1 MIHVK
6 VLSGIL
12 DICHQL
18 LHDPEFL
25 KRAKTSPTAFTRNRK
40 LSFVDFMLFLI
51 SGAKNSLQSELN
63 HFLDMTNREDQT
75 YSKQA
80 FSRGRQRIRPEAF
93 KELSD
98 TVVREVYKKAAT
110 KTWKTHHL
118 LAIDGSRLNLP
129 INPALSLEFGE
140 QITSG
145 AAQPQALC
153 SCLLDVLN
161 GIIVD
166 ARLDGCKGNERK
178 HAEDMIRAVDTS
190 LISNPVFLMDRGY
203 PSHEMLAM
211 FEQLGQKYLMRC
223 DTTFLKAV
231 RWEGKDTVVTHKF
244 TKAKEPVQFRLVTV
258 SLPSGEEEFLIT
270 NLYDSELTIEDFS
283 DLYHQRWGI
292 ETRYNDL
299 KGKLQIENFTGNTPI
314 AVRQDFFATLYLAN
328 LAGVI
333 AIDYRDEI
341 EAIHNISENSHKY
354 KMNVNLTISQLKQN
368 VISLLLCDSDAMQAL
383 LLTRIARRLKSAVVP
398 ARSGRA
404 FPRKKQHAQS
414 KFPQNRK
421 LP

>member
-1 MIHVK
+1 MK
-6 VLSGIL
+6 ALPGIL
-12 DICHQL
+12 DICYRL
-18 LHDPEFL
+18 LHDPTFVD
-25 KRAKTSPTAFTRNRK
+25 RAKTSPSAFTRKRK

-63 HFLDMTNREDQT
+63 HFLDMTKHEDQN

-80 FSRGRQRIRPEAF
+80 FSQGRQRIRPEAF

-98 TVVREVYKKAAT
+98 TVVREVYKKVAT
-110 KTWKTHHL
+110 KTWKMHHL

-129 INPALSLEFGE
+129 INPNLSLEFGE

-153 SCLLDVLN
+153 SCLFDVLN

-166 ARLDGCKGNERK
+166 ARLDGCRGNERK

-190 LISNPVFLMDRGY
+190 LISNPVYLMDRGY
-203 PSHEMLAM
+203 PSYEMLAM
-211 FEQLGQKYLMRC
+211 FEQLGQNYVMRC

-231 RWEGKDTVVTHKF
+231 CWKGMDTVVTHKF
-244 TKAKEPVQFRLVTV
+244 SKAKEPIQFRLVTV
-258 SLPSGEEEFLIT
+258 SLPSGEQEYLIT
-270 NLYDSELTIEDFS
+270 NLYDSGLSVKDFS
-283 DLYHQRWGI
+283 DLYHKRWGI

-314 AVRQDFFATLYLAN
+314 AVKQDFFATLYLAN

-333 AIDYRDEI
+333 AIDYRDEV
-341 EAIHNISENSHKY
+341 EAIHNIPENSCKY
-354 KMNVNLTISQLKQN
+354 QMNLNLVISQLKQN
-368 VISLLLCDSDAMQAL
+368 VISLLLCDSHIEQTL
-383 LLTRIARRLKSAVVP
+383 LLARIARRLKSAVVP
-398 ARSGRA
+398 SRSGRS
-404 FPRKKQHAQS
+404 FPRKKQHALS
-414 KFPQNRK
+414 KYPQNRK

>member
-1 MIHVK
+1 MK
-6 VLSGIL
+6 IL
-12 DICHQL
+12 PAILEICYRL
-18 LHDPEFL
+18 LYDPAFL
-25 KRAKTSPTAFTRNRK
+25 CRSKTIPTAFTRSRK
-40 LSFVDFMLFLI
+40 LSFADFMLFLI
-51 SGAKNSLQSELN
+51 SGAKNSLQAELN
-63 HFLDMTNREDQT
+63 HYLDMTNREDQT

-80 FSRGRQRIRPEAF
+80 FSQGRQRIRPEAF

-98 TVVREVYKKAAT
+98 VVVRGVYTQAVT
-110 KTWKTHHL
+110 KTWEEHHL

-129 INPALSLEFGE
+129 INPTLSQEFGE

-166 ARLDGCKGNERK
+166 ARLDRCRGNERK
-178 HAEDMIRAVDTS
+178 HAEEMIRALDTN
-190 LISNPVFLMDRGY
+190 LIKNPVFLMDRGY
-203 PSHEMLAM
+203 PSYEMIAM
-211 FEQLGQKYLMRC
+211 FEELGQKYLMRC
-223 DTTFLKAV
+223 DTTFLRSVHWDGEDA
-231 RWEGKDTVVTHKF
+231 VVTHKF
-244 TKAKEPVQFRLVTV
+244 ARAKEPIQFRLVTV
-258 SLPSGEEEFLIT
+258 ALPSGEQEYLIT
-270 NLYDSELTIEDFS
+270 NLYDSGLTVEKFS

-292 ETRYNDL
+292 EVRYNDL
-299 KGKLQIENFTGNTPI
+299 KGKLQIENFTGSTPI

-341 EAIHNISENSHKY
+341 EAIHNIPENFRVY
-354 KMNVNLTISQLKQN
+354 RMNVNLTISQLKQN
-368 VISLLLCDSDAMQAL
+368 VIAL
-383 LLTRIARRLKSAVVP
+383 LLYDSALERAMHLNRIAHRLKSAVVP
-398 ARSGRA
+398 SRPGRSS
-404 FPRKKQHAQS
+404 PRKKQHAFS

>member
-1 MIHVK
+1 MKI
-6 VLSGIL
+6 LPEILGI
-12 DICHQL
+12 CYRL
-18 LHDPEFL
+18 LRDPAFVE
-25 KRAKTSPTAFTRNRK
+25 RAKTSPSAFTRKRK
-40 LSFVDFMLFLI
+40 LDFVDFMLFLI
-51 SGAKNSLQSELN
+51 SGAKNSLQAELN
-63 HFLDMTNREDQT
+63 HFLDMTKRVDQT

-80 FSRGRQRIRPEAF
+80 FSQGRQRIRPEAF

-98 TVVREVYKKAAT
+98 TVVREVYTKAAT

-129 INPALSLEFGE
+129 INPELSLEFGE
-140 QITSG
+140 QITGG

-153 SCLLDVLN
+153 SSLFDVLN

-178 HAEDMIRAVDTS
+178 HAEDMIRAVDVS
-190 LISNPVFLMDRGY
+190 LITNPVYLMDRGY
-203 PSHEMLAM
+203 PSYEMIAM
-211 FEQLGQKYLMRC
+211 FEQLGQNYLMRC
-223 DTTFLKAV
+223 DTTFLKAI
-231 RWEGKDTVVTHKF
+231 RWEGEDTVVTHKF
-244 TKAKEPVQFRLVTV
+244 SKAKEPIQFRLVTV
-258 SLPSGEEEFLIT
+258 SLPSGEQEYLIT
-270 NLYDSELTIEDFS
+270 NLYDSELSVKNFS

-314 AVRQDFFATLYLAN
+314 AVKQDFFATLYLAN

-333 AIDYRDEI
+333 AVDYRDEI
-341 EAIHNISENSHKY
+341 EAIHNIPENTRKY
-354 KMNVNLTISQLKQN
+354 QMNVNLVISQLKQN
-368 VISLLLCDSDAMQAL
+368 VVSLLLCDSNIEQAL
-383 LLTRIARRLKSAVVP
+383 LLTRIARRLKNAVVP
-398 ARSGRA
+398 SRSNRS
-404 FPRKKQHAQS
+404 FHRKKQHAHS

>member
-1 MIHVK
+1 MK
-6 VLSGIL
+6 IL
-12 DICHQL
+12 PSIMDICHRL
-18 LHDPEFL
+18 LYDPAFL
-25 KRAKTSPTAFTRNRK
+25 DRVRTSPTAFTRNRK
-40 LSFVDFMLFLI
+40 LSFIDFMLFLV
-51 SGAKNSLQSELN
+51 SGAKNSLQAELN
-63 HFLDMTNREDQT
+63 NFLDMTKREDQT

-98 TVVREVYKKAAT
+98 AVVREVYT
-110 KTWKTHHL
+110 HPVTRTWKNHHL

-129 INPALSLEFGE
+129 INSALSEEFGV

-145 AAQPQALC
+145 ASQPQALC

-166 ARLDGCKGNERK
+166 ARLDGCRGNERK
-178 HAEDMIRAVDTS
+178 HAEEMICALDTS
-190 LISNPVFLMDRGY
+190 LITNPVFLMDRGY
-203 PSHEMLAM
+203 PSYEIIAM
-211 FEQLGQKYLMRC
+211 FEKLGRKYLMRC
-223 DTTFLKAV
+223 DTTFLRSV
-231 RWEGKDTVVTHKF
+231 CWDGEDTVVTHTF
-244 TKAKEPVQFRLVTV
+244 SKAKEPVQFRLVTV
-258 SLPSGEEEFLIT
+258 SLPSGEKEYLIT
-270 NLYDSELTIEDFS
+270 NLFDSELTVENFS

-292 ETRYNDL
+292 EVRYNDL
-299 KGKLQIENFTGNTPI
+299 KGKLQIENFTGCTPI

-328 LAGVI
+328 LSGVI

-341 EAIHNISENSHKY
+341 EAIHNIPENSHKY

-368 VISLLLCDSDAMQAL
+368 VISLLLSDSGVDRAI
-383 LLTRIARRLKSAVVP
+383 LLTRIVNRLKTAVVP
-398 ARSGRA
+398 SRPGRSS
-404 FPRKKQHAQS
+404 PRKKLHALS